1 MRLGYTII
9 FVEDIART
17 VEFYQ
22 NAFGLDADTVT
33 PMFARMRTGETS
45 LAFGATANER
55 RELAGKVEFRH
66 NTLDQDPAGIQVSFV
81 SEQVEADYA
90 RAIAAGAIG
99 VVEPEV
105 QPWGQTVSRVRD
117 LNGVLV
123 GIVSAPGS

>member
-1 MRLGYTII
+1 MRLGYTIF
-9 FVEDIART
+9 FVEDITKT

-33 PMFARMRTGETS
+33 PMFAQLRTGETS
-45 LAFGATANER
+45 LAFGAATNER
-55 RELAGKVEFRH
+55 RELAGTVEFRD

-81 SEQVEADYA
+81 SDQVETDYA

-99 VVEPEV
+99 VVEPMV

-123 GIVSAPGS
+123 GIVSTPGF